1 MRSDL
6 VYSAGRSIE
15 NRFLLATVT
24 SRIVRK
30 LHVDSTRTQ
39 DTASRALSDI
49 SQGLY
54 APMNLPEP
62 DRPDLIEP
70 LLISPAL

>member
-24 SRIVRK
+24 SRIVRR
-30 LHVDSTRTQ
+30 LHIDSTRTQ
-39 DTASRALSDI
+39 ETASRALADI
-49 SQGLY
+49 SEGRY
-54 APMNLPEP
+54 APMALPEP
-62 DRPDLIEP
+62 ARPASIEP
-70 LLISPAL
+70 LLIASAI

>member
-30 LHVDSTRTQ
+30 LHIDSTRTQ
-39 DTASRALSDI
+39 ETASQALADI
-49 SQGLY
+49 SEGRY
-54 APMNLPEP
+54 APMALPKP
-62 DRPDLIEP
+62 ARPALIEP
-70 LLISPAL
+70 F

>member
-15 NRFLLATVT
+15 NRFLLVTVT

-30 LHVDSTRTQ
+30 LHVGATRTQ
-39 DTASRALSDI
+39 DTASRALLDI
-49 SQGLY
+49 SQGRY
-54 APMNLPEP
+54 APMPLPPP
-62 DRPDLIEP
+62 DRPALME
-70 LLISPAL
+70 PALSPSDV

>member
-24 SRIVRK
+24 SRAVRK
-30 LHVDSTRTQ
+30 LHIDATRTQ
-39 DTASRALSDI
+39 DTASRVLSDI
-49 SQGLY
+49 SQGRY
-54 APMNLPEP
+54 APASLPEP
-62 DRPDLIEP
+62 PQAPLIEP
-70 LLISPAL
+70 SPFTSGQ

>member
-6 VYSAGRSIE
+6 VYSAGGRIE

-30 LHVDSTRTQ
+30 LHVASTRTQ

-49 SQGLY
+49 SQGVY
-54 APMNLPEP
+54 GPINLP
-62 DRPDLIEP
+62 RPARPAVIEP
-70 LLISPAL
+70 LLIPPEL